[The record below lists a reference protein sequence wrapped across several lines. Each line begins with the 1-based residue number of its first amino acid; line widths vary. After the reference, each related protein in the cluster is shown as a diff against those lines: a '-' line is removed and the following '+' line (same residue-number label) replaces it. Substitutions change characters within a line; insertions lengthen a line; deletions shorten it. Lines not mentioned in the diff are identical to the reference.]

1 MINCLVLI
9 KDIAVG
15 APYDGDEDGIGG
27 IVYIY
32 HGHSDG
38 LSKTPDQV
46 NYILKSLIVFYTGM
60 IYSFINLFKLVK
72 VIFSLPNQFIKSL
85 KIQKKF

>member
-1 MINCLVLI
+1 MLFFFAV
-9 KDIAVG
+9 DIAVG

-46 NYILKSLIVFYTGM
+46 NYLNHTVYIIYNLKTNFTEILDHKRNELWPKNIRVFDFRWAG
-60 IYSFINLFKLVK
+60 FRWK
-72 VIFSLPNQFIKSL
+72 
-85 KIQKKF
+85 